1 MDLSSTSIKKETKTK
16 KERERDETPEAG
28 GPPWDRVRLR
38 SPGPT
43 RRGPCLPGCGP
54 WEERPPAHP
63 APSPPRPSLSW
74 AGCPHRPAAPSEAL
88 PAQGLPAVDSPAPVT
103 PRGLDDTRFRPSVTG
118 SGCGHSS
125 PWGPHPPA
133 LLLTSGPLKF
143 LKFCKP
149 LAETADI

>member
-1 MDLSSTSIKKETKTK
+1 MKPPRLGVLPGT
-16 KERERDETPEAG
+16 G
-28 GPPWDRVRLR
+28 CGFGPQARR
-38 SPGPT
+38 SGAPVSPAVAPG
-43 RRGPCLPGCGP
+43 RRGP
-54 WEERPPAHP
+54 RPTQRPL
-63 APSPPRPSLSW
+63 PPRPSLSW

-103 PRGLDDTRFRPSVTG
+103 PRGLDDTRFRPSVTS